1 MREQRFL
8 GELLVRRG
16 LVPMEKVEPLY
27 AVQKERG
34 VDLVD
39 LLVNQQLVDPVTVA
53 RAIADEAQ
61 LPVVDAIDPEKIP
74 NVIATRTPITFAK
87 SHRVLA
93 WAEDD
98 NNVHVFCADPFET
111 APLDDIRLLF
121 GKPVECTAAPS
132 CSNAVGVP
140 SAPMHATTSTWAP

>member
-61 LPVVDAIDPEKIP
+61 LPVVDAIDPE
-74 NVIATRTPITFAK
+74 
-87 SHRVLA
+87 
-93 WAEDD
+93 
-98 NNVHVFCADPFET
+98 
-111 APLDDIRLLF
+111 
-121 GKPVECTAAPS
+121 
-132 CSNAVGVP
+132 
-140 SAPMHATTSTWAP
+140 